1 MGLRFQLLAAVT
13 LAVVL
18 ALLLGGSVLE
28 RIRFE
33 ERRGGIEA
41 RVDRL
46 LEALDEANAPREV
59 LLEYFRADE
68 AKREEGRAI
77 VRFYALLTGAVL
89 LFVLYVFLTLAIVR
103 PIERLK
109 RAADRLEFGR
119 REHRAPLVGPRE
131 IRALAESMNA
141 MAARKEEAFQALE
154 EKLEEVERAQAALVE
169 ARDQLIR
176 SEKLASLGR
185 LSAGIAHEVG
195 NPLASILGLL
205 ELSRD
210 GAEEPELIDR
220 AMAETRRIREILQEL
235 LVYARK
241 DDRAEGDPV
250 AAVERAIELFSLQ
263 RESEAIRI
271 VRAYPNDRT
280 GALPAVNIAEARL
293 TQLVLNL
300 LLNARDAMSAE
311 GEIRIAAKALDDSLI
326 LTIEDEGHGID
337 EDIAPQLFEPFFTT
351 KGAGEGTGLG
361 LSIAATIL
369 ERVGGSISIS
379 NRAEADGKSARG
391 ARVRIELPLVETKE
405 NRRFSA

>member
-89 LFVLYVFLTLAIVR
+89 LFVLYVLLTLAIVR

-391 ARVRIELPLVETKE
+391 ARVRIELPLVEPKE

>member
-89 LFVLYVFLTLAIVR
+89 LFVLYVLLTLAIVR

-109 RAADRLEFGR
+109 RAADRLEFGQ

-220 AMAETRRIREILQEL
+220 AMPETRRIREILQEL